1 MMNCLSK
8 SLCQLSSYSFR
19 PRPSLTPLVPKRYI
33 GIPPA
38 FLLDEY
44 IPRYQLLTSID
55 AAKKR
60 SLAYAHLRECNL
72 CPRNCGVNRYE
83 KTGVCLIGA
92 ETVKVNTIAPHR
104 GEEPCIQGFNGSGS
118 VFFSGCNLRC
128 VFCQNHDIAHQ
139 RNGFDLTPEELADW
153 FMKLQE
159 VGNCHNINLVTPEH
173 VVPQVALAILTAR
186 DMGLKIPIIYNTS
199 SFDSLES
206 LELLDGL
213 VDIYLPDF
221 KVWKNSTSKRL
232 LKAEDYAETATE
244 SIKAMHKQVGDLC
257 FTSDGIAKKGILL
270 RHLVMPGKEDEGRK
284 IMIWLA
290 ENVSKDLYVHIM
302 EQYHPDAHVGKR
314 KRTTKNAAGEEQAE
328 VRYAEINRAVR
339 DDELSSV
346 RDAAVAAGL
355 WRFCEANEDNSMF
368 HLNNSPRPPRLL
380 PQIPHPSRPR
390 NSSSNSSRP
399 RPPSLVSALCPP
411 SRLLLRRHK
420 SHEAQL
426 TLSATGSEGG
436 EGQRT
441 HIQVLANSVVATV
454 LILLHTYVLSGS
466 SAECFE
472 NGRGAADLLVVG
484 IVANYAAVAADTYSS
499 ELGILSKSKPRL
511 ITSPTLRVVPPGT
524 NGGVTAAG
532 LLAGVLGAFTVAVAS
547 AVLLPFCAESSL
559 MDRVYWTLAFTG
571 WGTLGSVLD
580 SILGGLLQAS
590 VVDKRTGKV
599 VEGDGGKKVLVHPHP
614 RAGGDT
620 GYSSASSSASGSVKQ
635 RKEEKGGVEM
645 VHESRKVESG
655 MDLLDNNTV
664 NVLMAFIMSVG
675 AMGVAG
681 WVWGVSVFDIAVL
694 G

>member
-1 MMNCLSK
+1 MLRRNALSPMRI
-8 SLCQLSSYSFR
+8 Y
-19 PRPSLTPLVPKRYI
+19 VNAI
-33 GIPPA
+33 
-38 FLLDEY
+38 
-44 IPRYQLLTSID
+44 
-55 AAKKR
+55 
-60 SLAYAHLRECNL
+60 YAHVVAESTRSHHIVE
-72 CPRNCGVNRYE
+72 RN
-83 KTGVCLIGA
+83 
-92 ETVKVNTIAPHR
+92 H
-104 GEEPCIQGFNGSGS
+104 
-118 VFFSGCNLRC
+118 VFKDSMG
-128 VFCQNHDIAHQ
+128 NHDIAHQ

-153 FMKLQE
+153 FIKLQQ

-186 DMGLKIPIIYNTS
+186 DMGLNIPIIYNTS

-206 LELLDGL
+206 LQLMDGL

-232 LKAEDYAETATE
+232 LKAEDYTETAME

-257 FTSDGIAKKGILL
+257 FTSDGIAKKGVLL
-270 RHLVMPGKEDEGRK
+270 RHLVMPGKEDEGRE
-284 IMIWLA
+284 IMRWLA

-314 KRTTKNAAGEEQAE
+314 KRTAKDSKGEEEAE

-339 DDELSSV
+339 DDELGSV
-346 RDAAVAAGL
+346 RDAAFNIHHHQQHQKTETTYTKMRPIIAIPAIIALVHRAYSRKSLTHLGLATAAL
-355 WRFCEANEDNSMF
+355 TATAHALHPWSAPFA
-368 HLNNSPRPPRLL
+368 LL
-380 PQIPHPSRPR
+380 AVFYFGGTKATKVKHDI
-390 NSSSNSSRP
+390 
-399 RPPSLVSALCPP
+399 
-411 SRLLLRRHK
+411 K
-420 SHEAQL
+420 AQL

-454 LILLHTYVLSGS
+454 LILLHTYVLRGS
-466 SAECFE
+466 SAKCFE
-472 NGRGAADLLVVG
+472 NGRSATDLLVVG
-484 IVANYAAVAADTYSS
+484 IVANYAAVAADTFSS

-511 ITSPTLRVVPPGT
+511 ITSPTFRVVPPGT

-532 LLAGVLGAFTVAVAS
+532 LLAGVFGAFTVALAS

-559 MDRVYWTLAFTG
+559 VDRVYWTLAFTG

-599 VEGDGGKKVLVHPHP
+599 VEGEGGKKVLIHPHP
-614 RAGGDT
+614 RAGGAT
-620 GYSSASSSASGSVKQ
+620 GYSSASASASGSVQQ
-635 RKEEKGGVEM
+635 RKGEKGGVET
-645 VHESRKVESG
+645 VHESRKIESG
-655 MDLLDNNTV
+655 RDLLDNNAV

-681 WVWGVSVFDIAVL
+681 WLWGVSVFDIAALV
-694 G
+694 